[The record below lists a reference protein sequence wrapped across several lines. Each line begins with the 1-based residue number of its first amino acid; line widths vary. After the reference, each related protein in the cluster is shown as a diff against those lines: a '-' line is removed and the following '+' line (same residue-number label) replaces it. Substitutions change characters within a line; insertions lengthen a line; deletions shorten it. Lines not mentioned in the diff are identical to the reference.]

1 MIFKI
6 KFINY
11 NDSKIDILDADIT
24 KSYVIT
30 EIPNWCSWSWKI
42 GDILRYNITNPIDR
56 RWTCE
61 RTNTSLYL
69 SKYIEARN
77 INDNNGGL
85 LVQEL
90 RE

>member
-30 EIPNWCSWSWKI
+30 EIPGWRSWSWNV
-42 GDILRYNITNPIDR
+42 GDILRYNPNNPEYA

-61 RTNTSLYL
+61 RTNTSLRIDR
-69 SKYIEARN
+69 YIEARN
-77 INDNNGGL
+77 INNNNEGL